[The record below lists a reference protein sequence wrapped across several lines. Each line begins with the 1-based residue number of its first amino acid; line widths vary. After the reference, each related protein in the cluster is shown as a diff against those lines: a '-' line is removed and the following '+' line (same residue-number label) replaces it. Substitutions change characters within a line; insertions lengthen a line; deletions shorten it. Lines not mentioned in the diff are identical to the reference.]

1 MHRVVLSAVMFSA
14 LTPLSVAHALQ
25 GARWESFDSSRVMI
39 RDTTFW
45 IPFHVTET
53 TPLRQ
58 AIDDG
63 TIGNDTRI
71 LIVERGGNRVAL
83 VMDQAAYHHVIQGE
97 MNGEPWMVSF

>member
-1 MHRVVLSAVMFSA
+1 MKQLVVLSALAAVA
-14 LTPLSVAHALQ
+14 LPVAVHAQ
-25 GARWESFDSSRVMI
+25 SNRWESFDSSRVMI

-53 TPLRQ
+53 IPLRQ

-63 TIGNDTRI
+63 TLGNDTRI